1 MEYDLRAKHIEESN
15 FLEEN
20 GCKKQVLMMNM

>member
-20 GCKKQVLMMNM
+20 GCMQVLMMNM